1 MKIQCYSVA
10 APIARTSL
18 SAHKIGPDRTRQP
31 DRTADPIGCAGCCCN
46 TAKSNYCQIDF
57 FPFDLRT
64 KKVIPSQSISIIDV
78 RTAQDHVLAPRGS
91 RDLISRSSHFFLA
104 DEEGPRGVVDRW
116 DGPTG
121 PGFGSHGTG
130 MIAQLERARG
140 HINVTLN

>member
-1 MKIQCYSVA
+1 MSVLKHTGVCQA
-10 APIARTSL
+10 WEAKLTCNFKKKGLFDAVPLTVI
-18 SAHKIGPDRTRQP
+18 TR
-31 DRTADPIGCAGCCCN
+31 N
-46 TAKSNYCQIDF
+46 TVKIDF
-57 FPFDLRT
+57 FPLDLRT